1 MEKEG
6 SLEELEKRPTWIPS
20 IEGHAFG
27 GPLGVLSGR
36 KNGDSLVGCLE
47 RPNHQHYHASGNL
60 RPHVEF
66 GKYEPAET
74 SQNTNFVE
82 KQRLPNRSSTPGLSV
97 ISETPSQPSTPSPP
111 PRPKKFD
118 GTLHVKGFKLDII
131 KDISGRVLNG
141 VIPVE
146 AFEYGGWP
154 KVPED
159 GKPPDEVPDQLW
171 RTLVADRGP
180 DGTNAP
186 TWYRRACLECLTH
199 VDNNGDLNTN
209 KFKDIEDT
217 PATMKTFLKRVREV
231 IWNRKFFLTERERR
245 GELYGMAPQAALK
258 GDIICILFG
267 CSVPVV
273 LRQVSGDQYH
283 FIGECYV
290 HGIMDGESLYLK
302 MPEHP
307 YSKVR
312 GFTII

>member
-1 MEKEG
+1 
-6 SLEELEKRPTWIPS
+6 
-20 IEGHAFG
+20 
-27 GPLGVLSGR
+27 
-36 KNGDSLVGCLE
+36 
-47 RPNHQHYHASGNL
+47 
-60 RPHVEF
+60 
-66 GKYEPAET
+66 
-74 SQNTNFVE
+74 
-82 KQRLPNRSSTPGLSV
+82 
-97 ISETPSQPSTPSPP
+97 
-111 PRPKKFD
+111 
-118 GTLHVKGFKLDII
+118 
-131 KDISGRVLNG
+131 
-141 VIPVE
+141 
-146 AFEYGGWP
+146 
-154 KVPED
+154 
-159 GKPPDEVPDQLW
+159 
-171 RTLVADRGP
+171 
-180 DGTNAP
+180 
-186 TWYRRACLECLTH
+186 LECLTH